1 MCFLICRSFRIS
13 IFWKYNSDL
22 DRYTC
27 LHFLKKC
34 WFFRKNSNVIIWSSG
49 ETHPPQA
56 STSTFQP
63 HYEVPASQSHQ
74 RGTYVTEDIID
85 GVKYYFC
92 PICGVSSAVK
102 SNVLRHIRTVH
113 GPNQNLTCQNCGSIY
128 KNVGSLR
135 EHQRK
140 KICGQILTSS
150 KLSNL
155 NWDGRNIYPV
165 VDSVFEFSLD
175 F

>member
-1 MCFLICRSFRIS
+1 MLII
-13 IFWKYNSDL
+13 
-22 DRYTC
+22 
-27 LHFLKKC
+27 
-34 WFFRKNSNVIIWSSG
+34 FRKNSNVIIWSSG

-63 HYEVPASQSHQ
+63 QYEVPTPQSHQ

-113 GPNQNLTCQNCGSIY
+113 GPNQNVTCQNCGATY

-155 NWDGRNIYPV
+155 NWDWRNIP
-165 VDSVFEFSLD
+165 SCW
-175 F
+175 